1 MIVPLADILD
11 CFEGVI
17 PSVIATSDGDG
28 EPNISYLSQVFHVD
42 AWHVA
47 LSNQFFSKTAAN
59 VARSGR
65 AALLLVDGRSGAQYL
80 LDISFVRS
88 ERTGTLF
95 RRMAAHLD
103 AISSQHGM
111 ESVMALRSADLFRVD
126 QCRRVPSPGL
136 APSPRVDRSGAADR
150 LAFGA
155 ALAADLAL
163 EGDPDRM
170 LDILLDRLATLP
182 GFANLMVLAP
192 GENAARLT
200 TLASCGYGSA
210 GVGSEI
216 AFNDGVIGIAAATRE
231 AVRISDMSRGHRML
245 QAARATSGMV
255 AERHIPLPGLADLQS
270 QLGVPMLS
278 RGRLAGVLFAELPAR
293 FAFTREDERM
303 LVMVGAQLAAHLGVA
318 EQDDGDMPALVSGRE
333 TGQSAA
339 VAARIF
345 HVRYFAF
352 DDSLFIDDAYVIK
365 GVPGRLLFHLLSIH
379 AEQGRIDFTNRELRL
394 DPRLRLPD
402 FKDNLE
408 TRLILLR
415 RRLDERKAPV
425 RLARPE
431 RGRIRL
437 ELGGT
442 PWLEVIAEPSAL

>member
-17 PSVIATSDGDG
+17 PSVIATSDGEG
-28 EPNISYLSQVFHVD
+28 QPNISYLSQVFHVD
-42 AWHVA
+42 DAHVA

-65 AALLLVDGRSGAQYL
+65 ATLLLVDGRSGDQYL
-80 LDISFVRS
+80 LDIAFVRS

-95 RRMAAHLD
+95 RRMAGHLD

-111 ESVMALRSADLFRVD
+111 ESVMALRSADIFRVE
-126 QCRRVPSPGL
+126 QCRLVPSPGC
-136 APSPRVDRSGAADR
+136 APPLRTDRSAAPER

-155 ALAADLAL
+155 GLAAELAL
-163 EGDPDRM
+163 ESDPDRM
-170 LDILLDRLATLP
+170 LDVVLDRLSTLP
-182 GFANLMVLAP
+182 GFANLMILTP
-192 GENAARLT
+192 DEGAARLT
-200 TLASCGYGSA
+200 TLASRGYGSA

-216 AFNDGVIGIAAATRE
+216 AFNEGVIGIAAAMGE
-231 AVRISDMSRGHRML
+231 AVRISDMSRGRRMS
-245 QAARATSGMV
+245 QAARAMSGMV
-255 AERHIPLPGLADLQS
+255 AERHIPVPGLADPQS

-278 RGRLAGVLFAELPAR
+278 RGRLAGVLFAESAAR

-318 EQDDGDMPALVSGRE
+318 DQGEGDASVPAISPEVRP
-333 TGQSAA
+333 AA
-339 VAARIF
+339 VPAARSF

-352 DDSLFIDDAYVIK
+352 DDSLFIDDAYIIK
-365 GVPGRLLFHLLSIH
+365 GVPGRLLFHFLSVH
-379 AEQGRIDFTNRELRL
+379 AEQGRLEFTNRELRL
-394 DPRLRLPD
+394 DARLRLPD

-415 RRLDERKAPV
+415 RRLDERIAPV
-425 RLARPE
+425 RLVRPE

-437 ELGGT
+437 ELDGT
-442 PWLEVIAEPSAL
+442 PMLEAVTGPLQT

>member
-1 MIVPLADILD
+1 MTVPLSDILD

-17 PSVIATSDGDG
+17 PSVIATSDGEG
-28 EPNISYLSQVFHVD
+28 QPNISYLSQVFHVD
-42 AWHVA
+42 DAHVA

-65 AALLLVDGRSGAQYL
+65 ATLLAVDGRSGDQYL
-80 LDISFVRS
+80 LDLIFVRS
-88 ERTGTLF
+88 ERTGALF

-111 ESVMALRSADLFRVD
+111 ESVMALRSADIFRVE
-126 QCRRVPSPGL
+126 QCRSVPSPGP
-136 APSPRVDRSGAADR
+136 APPPRDDRSAPER
-150 LAFGA
+150 LTFGA
-155 ALAADLAL
+155 ALAAELAG
-163 EGDPDRM
+163 ESDPDRM
-170 LDILLDRLATLP
+170 LDVVLDRLSTLP
-182 GFANLMVLAP
+182 RFTNLMILVP
-192 GENAARLT
+192 DESGARLT
-200 TLASCGYGSA
+200 TLASRGYGSA

-216 AFNDGVIGIAAATRE
+216 AFSEGVIGITAATGV
-231 AVRISDMSRGHRML
+231 AVRISDMSRGHRMF
-245 QAARATSGMV
+245 QAARATSGLV
-255 AERHIPLPGLADLQS
+255 AERHIPVPGLADPQS

-278 RGRLAGVLFAELPAR
+278 RGRLAGILFAESPTR

-303 LVMVGAQLAAHLGVA
+303 LVMVGAQLAAHLGAA
-318 EQDDGDMPALVSGRE
+318 EQESDASVPAWGVE
-333 TGQSAA
+333 
-339 VAARIF
+339 ARRSTPSTTKGF
-345 HVRYFAF
+345 RVRYFTF

-415 RRLDERKAPV
+415 RRLDEREAPV

-431 RGRIRL
+431 RGLIRL
-437 ELGGT
+437 ALDGT
-442 PWLEVIAEPSAL
+442 PSLETVADPPGR

>member
-1 MIVPLADILD
+1 MTVSLSDILD

-17 PSVIATSDGDG
+17 PSVIATSDGEG
-28 EPNISYLSQVFHVD
+28 RPNISYLSQVFHVD
-42 AWHVA
+42 DAHVA

-65 AALLLVDGRSGAQYL
+65 ATLLAVDGRSGDQYL
-80 LDISFVRS
+80 LDLVFVRS

-111 ESVMALRSADLFRVD
+111 ESVMALRSADIFRVE
-126 QCRRVPSPGL
+126 QCRPVPSPGPAL
-136 APSPRVDRSGAADR
+136 PRRDDRSAPER
-150 LAFGA
+150 LIFGA
-155 ALAADLAL
+155 ALAVELAR
-163 EGDPDRM
+163 ESDPDRM
-170 LDILLDRLATLP
+170 LDVVLDRLATLP
-182 GFANLMVLAP
+182 GFANLMILVP
-192 GENAARLT
+192 DGSAARLT
-200 TLASCGYGSA
+200 TLASRGYGST

-216 AFNDGVIGIAAATRE
+216 AFNEGVIGIAAATGV
-231 AVRISDMSRGHRML
+231 AVRISDMSRGHRMF
-245 QAARATSGMV
+245 QAARAMSGLI
-255 AERHIPLPGLADLQS
+255 AERHIPVPGLADPQS

-278 RGRLAGVLFAELPAR
+278 RGRLAGVLFAESPAR

-303 LVMVGAQLAAHLGVA
+303 LVMVGAQLAAHLGMA
-318 EQDDGDMPALVSGRE
+318 DQEGGDASVPAFGVEARR
-333 TGQSAA
+333 SAA
-339 VAARIF
+339 PAARAF
-345 HVRYFAF
+345 QVRYFAF

-415 RRLDERKAPV
+415 RRLDERDAPV
-425 RLARPE
+425 RLVRPE

-442 PWLEVIAEPSAL
+442 PMLDTVAEPPRA

>member
-1 MIVPLADILD
+1 MSVSLSDILD

-28 EPNISYLSQVFHVD
+28 RPNISYLSQVFHVD
-42 AWHVA
+42 DAHVA

-59 VARSGR
+59 VTRSGR
-65 AALLLVDGRSGAQYL
+65 ATLLAVDGRSGDQYL
-80 LDISFVRS
+80 LDLVFVRS

-111 ESVMALRSADLFRVD
+111 ESVMALRSADIFRVE
-126 QCRRVPSPGL
+126 QCRPVPSPGP
-136 APSPRVDRSGAADR
+136 APPPRDDRSAPEQ
-150 LAFGA
+150 LTFGA
-155 ALAADLAL
+155 ALAAELAF
-163 EGDPDRM
+163 ESDPDRM
-170 LDILLDRLATLP
+170 LDIVLDRLTTLP
-182 GFANLMVLAP
+182 GFTNLMILVP
-192 GENAARLT
+192 DGSAARLT
-200 TLASCGYGSA
+200 TLASRGYGNT

-216 AFNDGVIGIAAATRE
+216 AFNEGVIGIAAATGV
-231 AVRISDMSRGHRML
+231 AVRISDMSRGHRMF
-245 QAARATSGMV
+245 QAARATSGLV
-255 AERHIPLPGLADLQS
+255 AERHIPVPGLADPQS

-278 RGRLAGVLFAELPAR
+278 RGRLAGVLFAESPHR

-303 LVMVGAQLAAHLGVA
+303 LVMVGAQLAGHLGAA
-318 EQDDGDMPALVSGRE
+318 EQEGGDISAPASGIEARRSPISA
-333 TGQSAA
+333 TGS
-339 VAARIF
+339 F

-415 RRLDERKAPV
+415 RRLDEREAPV

-437 ELGGT
+437 ELRGT
-442 PWLEVIAEPSAL
+442 PCLSVISDLSGL